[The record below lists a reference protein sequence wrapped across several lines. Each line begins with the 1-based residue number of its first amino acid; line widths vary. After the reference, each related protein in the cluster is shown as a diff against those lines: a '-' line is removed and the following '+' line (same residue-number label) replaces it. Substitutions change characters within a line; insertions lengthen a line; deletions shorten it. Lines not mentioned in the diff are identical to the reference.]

1 MRLAVTRPEPDA
13 ERQAETLRESGHEV
27 LVEPLLHVEFLDTGA
42 LPLDG
47 VQALI
52 ATSRNG
58 LRALA
63 RNDSL
68 AQARGLPL
76 FAVGPAT
83 ATMGRALG
91 FGEVIE
97 GSGTAAALIP
107 LIAENCNTQNGAL
120 LHLAGE
126 RLAADLKGD
135 LEGLGFSVSQ
145 PRLYRTVAVG
155 SFSSEMEEAIAS
167 GALDGVLL
175 MSPATARTWT
185 SLIRASAFYRSGA
198 DIRYFC
204 LSQSVADGLAEL
216 DGAEIHVAE
225 TPQEDRLLALVTRK
239 TAH

>member
-1 MRLAVTRPEPDA
+1 MRLAVTRPMPDA
-13 ERQAETLRESGHEV
+13 ERQAEALRERGHEV
-27 LVEPLLHVEFLDTGA
+27 LVEPLLRVEFLDSGA
-42 LPLDG
+42 LSLDG

-63 RNDSL
+63 RNDAL
-68 AQARGLPL
+68 TQAKTLPL

-83 ATMGRALG
+83 AAMGNALG

-97 GSGTAAALIP
+97 GDGTAAALVP
-107 LIAENCNTQNGAL
+107 VIAKKCDVQGGTL

-135 LEGLGFSVSQ
+135 LEGLGFTVLQ
-145 PRLYRTVAVG
+145 PRLYRTVEAQ
-155 SFSSEMEEAIAS
+155 SFSREMERAITS

-175 MSPATARTWT
+175 MSPATARTWARLVLG
-185 SLIRASAFYRSGA
+185 SKFSRGGA
-198 DIRYFC
+198 AIRYFC
-204 LSQSVADGLAEL
+204 LSQSVADGLAKLGE
-216 DGAEIHVAE
+216 AETLVAE
-225 TPQEDRLLALVTRK
+225 TPQEDRLLALVARK